1 MPSRDYKLQILE
13 FRKREF
19 VTGVKVG
26 VSVFRG
32 FAGLATE

>member
-1 MPSRDYKLQILE
+1 MPSSEYRVQVLE